1 MSVGAMEHV
10 LLLCDDI
17 EQTREFYCRV
27 IGLRVGGRPP
37 LEFPGYW
44 LYAGATPCVHIA
56 DRAAYRIHAE
66 RLGLSVPEGPAG
78 SGPVDHIAFRA
89 TDYDEINARL
99 QAHAVPA
106 VRNTIPGGGPRRF
119 FLEDPNGMRIEI
131 NVPTPD

>member
-1 MSVGAMEHV
+1 MEHV

-17 EQTREFYCRV
+17 ERTREFYCRV
-27 IGLRVGGRPP
+27 IGLRVGDRPS

-44 LYAGATPCVHIA
+44 LYAGATSCVHIA

-66 RLGLSVPEGPAG
+66 SLGLSVPEGPAG

-99 QAHAVPA
+99 QANAVPA